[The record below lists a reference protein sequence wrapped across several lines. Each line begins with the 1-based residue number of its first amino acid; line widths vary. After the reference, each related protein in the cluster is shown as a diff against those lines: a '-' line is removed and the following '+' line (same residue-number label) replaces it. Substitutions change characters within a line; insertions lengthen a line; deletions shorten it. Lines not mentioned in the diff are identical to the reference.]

1 MSNKTLNARVVQK
14 HDIEE
19 NWLKATNFTPKAGEI
34 IIYDADANNSL
45 PRIKIGDGVS
55 NVNDLEFVGNSTDI
69 EAITTDEIN
78 EICGTV
84 LYTENAEVL

>member
-34 IIYDADANNSL
+34 IIYDADVNNPL

-55 NVNDLEFVGNSTDI
+55 NVNDLEFVGGNIDI
-69 EAITTDEIN
+69 ATITTDEIN
-78 EICGTV
+78 EICGTI
-84 LYTENAEVL
+84 LHTENEEVL